1 MRPMPEHLKYSHYTA
16 RPSMQRDGDRAFY
29 TVRVNSI
36 NWRRRPFREDLRP
49 LEQLWPHLTDEDRHA
64 LTMLALIE
72 YEPDPTQMMTKI
84 LHKMNGWT
92 LFADGEMQSAS
103 RPVVSQVS
111 A

>member
-1 MRPMPEHLKYSHYTA
+1 MRPMPEHLKFSHYTVLNT
-16 RPSMQRDGDRAFY
+16 MQGDKIFY

-36 NWRRRPFREDLRP
+36 NWLREDLRP
-49 LEQLWPHLTDEDRHA
+49 LDQLWPALTDEDRHA

>member
-1 MRPMPEHLKYSHYTA
+1 MRPLPEHLKYSHYTG
-16 RPSMQRDGDRAFY
+16 RPSMQGDRAFY

-36 NWRRRPFREDLRP
+36 NWLREDLRP

-84 LHKMNGWT
+84 LCKMNGWT